1 MLSKEYTIGVLLYID
16 TAGAGTW
23 KSLLLLSTKNSLP
36 TVSVAW
42 KFLYNSWF
50 PFMYSICI
58 LISDTFLFF
67 ILLTKFGLQRLRQ
80 EEQTE
85 PSAVLAFVN
94 ALTLPPQ
101 TIQLSLLNNP
111 INKFLSK
118 AILTLSLSYRA
129 ERKVG

>member
-1 MLSKEYTIGVLLYID
+1 MYFIC
-16 TAGAGTW
+16 
-23 KSLLLLSTKNSLP
+23 
-36 TVSVAW
+36 
-42 KFLYNSWF
+42 FLIYNK
-50 PFMYSICI
+50 
-58 LISDTFLFF
+58 FLFF
-67 ILLTKFGLQRLRQ
+67 IWLTKFGLKRLRK
-80 EEQTE
+80 EKKTD

>member
-1 MLSKEYTIGVLLYID
+1 MSSKEYTIGVLLYID

-23 KSLLLLSTKNSLP
+23 KSLLFLSTKNSLP

-50 PFMYSICI
+50 SFMYYICV

-85 PSAVLAFVN
+85 PSEVLAFVN

-101 TIQLSLLNNP
+101 TIQVSLLNNP
-111 INKFLSK
+111 IIPAF
-118 AILTLSLSYRA
+118 RW
-129 ERKVG
+129 